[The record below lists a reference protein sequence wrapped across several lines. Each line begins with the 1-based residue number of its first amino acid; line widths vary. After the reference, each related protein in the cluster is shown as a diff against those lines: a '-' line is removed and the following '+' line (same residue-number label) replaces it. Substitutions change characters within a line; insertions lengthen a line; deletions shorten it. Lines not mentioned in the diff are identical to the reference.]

1 MLQNYHLLRVKYHGA
16 TNTKGSRVSI
26 TSDRFQQKI
35 VIEYDYSMD
44 SIYEMAIGELQN
56 RGFEI
61 VGIGELKK
69 EYILISTT
77 FEPLKK

>member
-16 TNTKGSRVSI
+16 TNTIGSRVSI
-26 TSDRFQQKI
+26 TSDRFKQRI
-35 VIEYDYSMD
+35 YIDYDYSMNT
-44 SIYEMAIGELQN
+44 IHEMATTKLQQ

-61 VGIGELKK
+61 VGVGELKN

-77 FEPLKK
+77 FDILK